1 MERRE
6 MERLLRQQ
14 GRLEQVLREERAE
27 LRRLEGLV
35 LDVSLPSGGG
45 RSGGCGDPVCNEV
58 IRRTAFEDEI
68 QICKQKI
75 KDMELIAIRLHRLMG
90 EVLSEDE
97 RSLIRLRC
105 YKLYRWPAITRKA
118 AMSRSRCFTTYMGS
132 LDKLCLA
139 WDK

>member
-58 IRRTAFEDEI
+58 IRRTALEDEI
-68 QICKQKI
+68 EICKQRI
-75 KDMELIAIRLHRLMG
+75 KDMELMAVRLHRLTV
-90 EVLSEDE
+90 EVLSEGE
-97 RSLIRLRC
+97 RNLIRLRC

-118 AMSRSRCFTTYMGS
+118 AMSRSSCFTTYMGS